1 MTKRSRPVLGL
12 LLCLA
17 VLPVQ
22 AKTHLDRNELKI
34 LSASSVAVVYVDT
47 DAALEHQ
54 LDPQHH
60 MLGVTPLTA
69 VLADVLNSYR
79 LHMLL
84 AHLTPYQA
92 ALDKLALPASTH
104 KSVQDALISVPWLVA
119 LPWAEAQPDPKD
131 YFFFTR
137 QAQQAKAPVVI
148 FIQPRLFLDPAADT
162 LYLVC
167 AIDIETHGPGGTDVS
182 HYDSSEVVVSQG
194 VDVTDLPAMP
204 KATDPSQDAADL
216 RMAQLFADDGAA
228 FKRLYAKL
236 MLQSQQQLYYYFTG
250 NDSPSSS
257 SPAVRIGE

>member
-1 MTKRSRPVLGL
+1 MTKRSSPIWCL

-17 VLPVQ
+17 ASPAQ

-47 DAALEHQ
+47 DAALEHS
-54 LDPQHH
+54 LDPAHH
-60 MLGVTPLTA
+60 MLGVTPVTA

-84 AHLTPYQA
+84 VHITPYQA

-104 KSVQDALISVPWLVA
+104 KSVQDALVSVPWLVA
-119 LPWAEAQPDPKD
+119 QPWADALPDPKD
-131 YFFFTR
+131 YFFFTK

-167 AIDIETHGPGGTDVS
+167 GIDIETRGPGGTQVS
-182 HYDSSEVVVSQG
+182 HYDSSQVIASQS
-194 VDVTDLPAMP
+194 VEDADLPTVP
-204 KATDPSQDAADL
+204 KATEPSQDAAEL

-228 FKRLYAKL
+228 FKKLYAKL

-250 NDSPSSS
+250 DASPAS
-257 SPAVRIGE
+257 SPVTRIGE